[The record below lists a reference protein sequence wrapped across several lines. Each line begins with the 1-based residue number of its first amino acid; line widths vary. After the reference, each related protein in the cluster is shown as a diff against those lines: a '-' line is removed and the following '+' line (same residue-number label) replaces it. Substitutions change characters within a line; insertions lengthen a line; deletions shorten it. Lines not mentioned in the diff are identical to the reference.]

1 MQDCHGA
8 PGIVCRLAATRSA
21 GLRSLLREA
30 GELVWA
36 AGPLVK
42 RPGLCHGTD
51 GNGYA
56 FLKLH
61 AMTGEALWLDRA
73 RAYAMH
79 ALRQSDALAIEYGCR
94 VPSLWS
100 GDLGL
105 AIYLSACLGVDPR
118 LPTLDVF

>member
-1 MQDCHGA
+1 M
-8 PGIVCRLAATRSA
+8 
-21 GLRSLLREA
+21 LLDA
-30 GELVWA
+30 GELVWQ

-51 GNGYA
+51 DNGFA

-61 AMTGEALWLDRA
+61 AMTGEAKWLDRA
-73 RAYAMH
+73 RRFAIH
-79 ALRQSDALAIEYGCR
+79 ALEQSDALAAHHGCR

-105 AIYLSACLGVDPR
+105 AIYLQACITAEPA
-118 LPTLDVF
+118 LPTLDMF